1 MKHLIRRFIGWLF
14 LSVAIIANAFCQ
26 DNKTEVRLQRVEA
39 IANMYAYARYF
50 YPTKYAEDLN
60 WYKFLTH
67 VIRLSDTLQ
76 DQESFDEFL
85 EEQFSPLI
93 PEMKIRLYSD
103 TSSYSTGDTL
113 IISGEY
119 YIKEHYGFGQK
130 VMGRRSPY
138 HSKVVKKNIL
148 GIFPNQHYTFPLNER
163 YVVQYPVAVT
173 RLANNLKDN
182 YKKVMRQIDSIDLRV
197 TKYSMLKAAMKNS
210 IGDSPLMSQDGYIR
224 IADFIMHWCVL
235 KHFYP
240 YLVED
245 GLGDIEMRQLLRTYA
260 QKSFDAKNLKEYY
273 FYVLREFMGNF
284 HDEHIVLLSDM
295 CPEGSVATYIDTE
308 DNQLFLDYID
318 QKLVAKC
325 DINVAGEQV
334 IHRGDV
340 VVAINHQPIENFI
353 SRQRRYIS
361 ASTPQA
367 EIKEILRHGFPVLD
381 KDSIVVYTFKGQGP
395 ETRDYAHKSA
405 TRDYS
410 NFSMPVRSII
420 KQNQMIQ
427 EIIPNVYYV
436 DISPRVFKL
445 KKFVDFVKE
454 ATQAKAYIID
464 LRKYPAPEAYLLLG
478 MLSETPVSWGDYR
491 IPVRYLPHQQSVVWE
506 AEIENIAPNK
516 QQITA
521 PCYFLI
527 DSCTNSYGE
536 SMAVSVKKNH
546 LGTLVGSNTSG
557 TNGNMGEADLKM
569 FNFTFSVGKD
579 FEGFHGKG
587 VAPDVLVYQKREDF
601 LVGKDSAIESILSN
615 Y

>member
-1 MKHLIRRFIGWLF
+1 
-14 LSVAIIANAFCQ
+14 
-26 DNKTEVRLQRVEA
+26 
-39 IANMYAYARYF
+39 
-50 YPTKYAEDLN
+50 
-60 WYKFLTH
+60 
-67 VIRLSDTLQ
+67 
-76 DQESFDEFL
+76 
-85 EEQFSPLI
+85 
-93 PEMKIRLYSD
+93 
-103 TSSYSTGDTL
+103 
-113 IISGEY
+113 
-119 YIKEHYGFGQK
+119 
-130 VMGRRSPY
+130 
-138 HSKVVKKNIL
+138 
-148 GIFPNQHYTFPLNER
+148 
-163 YVVQYPVAVT
+163 
-173 RLANNLKDN
+173 
-182 YKKVMRQIDSIDLRV
+182 
-197 TKYSMLKAAMKNS
+197 
-210 IGDSPLMSQDGYIR
+210 
-224 IADFIMHWCVL
+224 
-235 KHFYP
+235 
-240 YLVED
+240 
-245 GLGDIEMRQLLRTYA
+245 
-260 QKSFDAKNLKEYY
+260 
-273 FYVLREFMGNF
+273 
-284 HDEHIVLLSDM
+284 
-295 CPEGSVATYIDTE
+295 
-308 DNQLFLDYID
+308 

-325 DINVAGEQV
+325 DINVAGGQV

-353 SRQRRYIS
+353 SCQRRYIS

-536 SMAVSVKKNH
+536 SMAVAVKKNH

>member
-14 LSVAIIANAFCQ
+14 LSIAIIANAFCQ

-76 DQESFDEFL
+76 DEESFDEFL
-85 EEQFSPLI
+85 EAQFSPLI

-113 IISGEY
+113 IREEY

-210 IGDSPLMSQDGYIR
+210 IGDSPLMNQDGYIR

-240 YLVED
+240 YLEED

-420 KQNQMIQ
+420 KQNQMVQ

>member
-14 LSVAIIANAFCQ
+14 LSIAIIANAFCQ

-76 DQESFDEFL
+76 DEESFDEFL
-85 EEQFSPLI
+85 EAQFSPLI
-93 PEMKIRLYSD
+93 PEMKIRLYPD

-113 IISGEY
+113 IRGEF

-130 VMGRRSPY
+130 VMGRRSHY

-148 GIFPNQHYTFPLNER
+148 GIFPNQHYTFLLNEQ

-210 IGDSPLMSQDGYIR
+210 IGNSPLMSQDGYIR

-240 YLVED
+240 YLEED

-260 QKSFDAKNLKEYY
+260 QKSFEAKNLKEYY

-295 CPEGSVATYIDTE
+295 CPEGSVATYINTE

-325 DINVAGEQV
+325 DISVAGGQV

-340 VVAINHQPIENFI
+340 VVAINYQPVENFI

-381 KDSIVVYTFKGQGP
+381 KDSIVVYTFKGQGA
-395 ETRDYAHKSA
+395 ETIDYAHKSA

-445 KKFVDFVKE
+445 KKFVGFVKE

-464 LRKYPAPEAYLLLG
+464 LRKYPALEAYLLLG
-478 MLSETPVSWGDYR
+478 MLSETSVSWGDYR
-491 IPVRYLPHQQSVVWE
+491 IPVRYLPHQQSLVWE

-527 DSCTNSYGE
+527 DSYTNSYGE
-536 SMAVSVKKNH
+536 SMAVAVKKNH

-601 LVGKDSAIESILSN
+601 LVGKDSAIEFILSN